1 MQSSRPVVLVVE
13 DDPVLADMLCDL
25 LREAGYAADATRP
38 AVRRSARIEAGQ
50 IDLVLL
56 DLMLPDVDGLEL
68 CRRARAVENDVYLPI
83 IMLTALS
90 DKQRH
95 AGFWPARTTYVAKP
109 STPATCWIACRCRS
123 GRDCVCG

>member
-1 MQSSRPVVLVVE
+1 MQSSPARRPGCRS
-13 DDPVLADMLCDL
+13 DPVLAGMLCDL
-25 LREAGYAADATRP
+25 LREAGYAAEHA
-38 AVRRSARIEAGQ
+38 AGGEAGAARIEAGQ

-95 AGFWPARTTYVAKP
+95 AGLLAGADDYVAKP
-109 STPATCWIACRCRS
+109 FDTSDLLDRVQVWP